1 MQYHCRVK
9 SNDARALQLP
19 LERIGVEVQDL
30 PPAERRTAEALLA
43 AYARLDGETTASIAR
58 SADVDPATVVRTTR
72 KLGFGGF
79 GEMKLAAARATGY
92 VEASA
97 SEDVDDRSDAGLV
110 AHSMSV
116 DANQTRLVAEVLDG
130 ALLGVI
136 ADRLLE
142 ADHVVFAAVGS
153 SSTLMS
159 LVALRFLSLGIRV
172 TWFGDSQAQ
181 LTAAELLGER
191 GSVLALSRSGR
202 SPEVLAVAKA
212 AKSRGADVSLIT
224 VARQSPLARVVD
236 RSLVLAPPSK
246 AKSEQFLSRS
256 VDMAVLNAL
265 EALVFR
271 RLRERASPKRSKAR
285 R

>member
-1 MQYHCRVK
+1 MAAK
-9 SNDARALQLP
+9 NARALQLP

-58 SADVDPATVVRTTR
+58 SAGVDPATVVRTAR

-79 GEMKLAAARATGY
+79 GDMKLAAARATGY
-92 VEASA
+92 VEAPP
-97 SEDVDDRSDAGLV
+97 SEEVDDRSDAGLV

-116 DANQTRLVAEVLDG
+116 DAGQTRLVAQELDG

-142 ADHVVFAAVGS
+142 ADHLVFSAVGS

-159 LVALRFLSLGIRV
+159 LAALRFLALGIRV

-181 LTAAELLGER
+181 LAAGEQLGQGGR
-191 GSVLALSRSGR
+191 VLALSRSGR

-212 AKSRGADVSLIT
+212 AKARGADVSLIT
-224 VARQSPLARVVD
+224 ASRQSPLARVAD
-236 RSLVLAPPSK
+236 RSLVLTPRSM

-256 VDMAVLNAL
+256 VDMAVLHAL

-271 RLRERASPKRSKAR
+271 RLSERAAPKRAKR
-285 R
+285 KR